1 MKIWQLTE
9 PRELTRATAPDLKIT
24 EDTAKV
30 KITKAMFSEAD
41 AATYVGDVKVSYPLT
56 MGRYAI
62 GQVTEAGENAFMKKG
77 DRVYLAG
84 TTEDEL
90 APDGLKV
97 AGETAD
103 GFYRDFTLVNA
114 DNAYVLPASVSDEAA
129 FLIEAVA
136 LAERVVDDLHVS
148 VGQHLLVLGGGLY
161 GNILCQILIYHRA
174 VPILVDNNPERLARA
189 KRCGIYYTFPFDE
202 TLKENVLKVTGGK
215 KADGAVYFAFNNRIA
230 PDAVFHYLARDTYVA
245 FCALAGKPFPVNLQ
259 YAMKNNVAIK
269 GVTECREYVSSAINI
284 LANKAVNYQEFPFKT
299 YSEDSLQTQV
309 KQLSDAFVSNG
320 SLSEEVH
327 LFKFVL

>member
-1 MKIWQLTE
+1 MKVWQLTS
-9 PRELTRATAPDLKIT
+9 TRNLQHVAAPDLKLD
-24 EDTAKV
+24 EGKVKV
-30 KITKAMFSEAD
+30 KITKALVSEAD
-41 AATYVGDVKVSYPLT
+41 VAVFSGTLKVKHPFIP
-56 MGRYAI
+56 GKFAI
-62 GQVTEAGENAFMKKG
+62 GQITEVTDECYLKKG

-84 TTEDEL
+84 TSEDETEE
-90 APDGLKV
+90 DGLSI

-103 GFYRDFTLVNA
+103 GFYRDFALVNA

>member
-9 PRELTRATAPDLKIT
+9 PHELKRATAPDLKIT

-30 KITKAMFSEAD
+30 KITKAMLSEAD
-41 AATYVGDVKVSYPLT
+41 VATYTGELKVTYPLT

-62 GQVTEAGENAFMKKG
+62 GQVTEAGENSFMKKG

-90 APDGLKV
+90 APDGLRV

-103 GFYRDFTLVNA
+103 GFYRDFALVNA
-114 DNAYVLPASVSDEAA
+114 DDGYVLPSSVSDEAA

-136 LAERVVDDLHVS
+136 LAERVVDEMHVS

-189 KRCGIYYTFPFDE
+189 KRSGIYYTFPFDE
-202 TLKENVLKVTGGK
+202 TLKDNVLKVTGGK

-245 FCALAGKPFPVNLQ
+245 FCALAGKPIPVNLQ
-259 YAMKNNVAIK
+259 YAMKNNITVK
-269 GVTECREYVSSAINI
+269 GITECREYVSSAINI
-284 LANKAVNYQEFPFKT
+284 LANKAVNYREFSIFT
-299 YSEDSLQTQV
+299 YPEDSLAERV
-309 KQLSDAFVSNG
+309 KQLADAYLTNG
-320 SLSEEVH
+320 SLSEEIH
-327 LFKFVL
+327 LFKFVI